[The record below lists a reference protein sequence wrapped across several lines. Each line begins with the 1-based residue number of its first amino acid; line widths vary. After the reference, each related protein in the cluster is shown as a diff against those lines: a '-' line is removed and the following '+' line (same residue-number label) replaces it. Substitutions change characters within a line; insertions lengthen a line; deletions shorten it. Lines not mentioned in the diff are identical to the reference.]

1 MVLLLGPSR
10 GAISGVSTHVNIL
23 IGSALGRHFELEHF
37 QVGSEGRVETA
48 LGQVARLAF
57 GPFQLAAAILRR
69 GAAVVHVNTSIMP
82 RSYWRDLANV
92 AVAKLCGARVVY
104 QVHGGAAPEAFFA
117 HPLLKGFFRATLR
130 LPDALVVLGTAQLE
144 AYRAFVPGANIAA
157 IPNGIDFRDFST
169 PHRSPNANAP
179 LRLLYIG
186 RLAPRKG
193 LGETLAA
200 LAAARSSG
208 LAARLVIAGAGPEE
222 PLLRQQVND
231 YGLQGEVTF
240 AGPAYGEDK
249 KKLLAEADVLLLASH
264 GEGLPYALLE
274 AMAAGIVPVVT
285 RVGAIADVV
294 QHGVHGVFVP
304 VGDAGAIA
312 AAIRE
317 LACERKRLA
326 RMSAACRERVAARY
340 SVERLADDF
349 GALYRRLVSG
359 SEAPSPRPDTAALPR
374 PRSQRHH
381 ARPR

>member
-1 MVLLLGPSR
+1 MAKPVVLLLGPSR

-23 IGSALGRHFELEHF
+23 LGSALGRDFELEHF
-37 QVGSEGRVETA
+37 QVGSEGRVESA

-69 GAAVVHVNTSIMP
+69 GAALVHVNTSIMP
-82 RSYWRDLANV
+82 RSFWRDLANV

-104 QVHGGAAPEAFFA
+104 QVHGGAAPDAFFA

-130 LPDALVVLGTAQLE
+130 LPDALVVLGTPQLE
-144 AYRAFVPGANIAA
+144 AYRAFVPGTNIAA
-157 IPNGIDFRDFST
+157 IPNGIDFKRPD
-169 PHRSPNANAP
+169 RSPNANAP

-200 LAAARSSG
+200 LAAVRSSG
-208 LAARLVIAGAGPEE
+208 LTTRLVIAGTGPDEQ
-222 PLLRQQVND
+222 LLRQQVSD
-231 YGLQGEVTF
+231 YGIENDVTF
-240 AGPAYGEDK
+240 AGPAYGERK
-249 KKLLAEADVLLLASH
+249 RKLFAEADVLLLASY

-274 AMAAGIVPVVT
+274 AMAAGVVPVVT

-317 LACERKRLA
+317 LAGERERLA
-326 RMSAACRERVAARY
+326 RMSAACCARVAARY
-340 SVERLADDF
+340 SVARLADDF
-349 GALYRRLVSG
+349 GALYRRLLSG
-359 SEAPSPRPDTAALPR
+359 SR
-374 PRSQRHH
+374 RSRLSRS
-381 ARPR
+381 A